1 SGGLYARVIKDGSSP
16 SLRPFFHDHIDKNA
30 EIKTDEWRGYRPLKA
45 TFPHLTQIASGKKGE
60 HFPQMHRAIMMF
72 KAWLRGT
79 HHAVEHLQA
88 YLDEY
93 CYRFNRHLM
102 KGKLFDRLMDRMVA
116 HSPVYC
122 KNLTIY

>member
-1 SGGLYARVIKDGSSP
+1 
-16 SLRPFFHDHIDKNA
+16 
-30 EIKTDEWRGYRPLKA
+30 
-45 TFPHLTQIASGKKGE
+45 
-60 HFPQMHRAIMMF
+60 M
-72 KAWLRGT
+72 
-79 HHAVEHLQA
+79 EHLQA

-102 KGKLFDRLMDRMVA
+102 KGKIFDRLMDRMVA